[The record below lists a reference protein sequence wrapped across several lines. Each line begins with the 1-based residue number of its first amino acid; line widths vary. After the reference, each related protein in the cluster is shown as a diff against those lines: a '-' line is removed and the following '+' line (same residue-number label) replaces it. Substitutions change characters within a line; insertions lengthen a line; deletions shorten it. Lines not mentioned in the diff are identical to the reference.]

1 MDYDGPETADLADI
15 ADLNRAFLRRLRST
29 PEPRDSLPGAAAE
42 RIAALTDG
50 QLGRLATI
58 PLLLASLRERDTE
71 FWAGLA
77 ASGRTRD
84 LFAAEPE
91 PDRHAGLGA
100 ATLAFV
106 WQLAR
111 RDPHAARLV
120 CAAPRGWCEQLV
132 ELPLVGLLDTLT
144 VTPDIIVP
152 RLAGHAGFWSH
163 LVRNGIHTDA
173 SVRRM
178 AHLTAVQVALTQP
191 EAMQGDRLAQAACRI
206 GSANRIRRNKT

>member
-1 MDYDGPETADLADI
+1 MDYDGPDTADLADI
-15 ADLNRAFLRRLRST
+15 AGLNRAWLQCLRST
-29 PEPRDSLPGAAAE
+29 PALRDRLPGDSPD
-42 RIAALTDG
+42 RVAALTDV
-50 QLGRLATI
+50 QVGRLAEI
-58 PLLLASLRERDTE
+58 PLLLASLRERDAE

-120 CAAPRGWCEQLV
+120 CAAPHSWCEQLV
-132 ELPLVGLLDTLT
+132 ELPLVGLLDTVT
-144 VTPDIIVP
+144 VTPGVIVP
-152 RLAGHAGFWSH
+152 RLAGHAGFWRH
-163 LVRNGIHTDA
+163 LLGKGIQADA
-173 SVRRM
+173 GVRRM
-178 AHLTAVQVALTQP
+178 SHLTAVQVALTQP
-191 EAMQGDRLAQAACRI
+191 EAARQDRLAAAACRF
-206 GSANRIRRNKT
+206 SPVDRVRRDST